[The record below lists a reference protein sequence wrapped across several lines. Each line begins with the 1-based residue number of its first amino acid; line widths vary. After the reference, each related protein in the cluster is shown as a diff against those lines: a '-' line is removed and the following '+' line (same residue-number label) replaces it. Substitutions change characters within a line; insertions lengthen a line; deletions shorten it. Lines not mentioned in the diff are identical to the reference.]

1 MDTTVQTMVYFTPL
15 DEMTVTVLAIVYFV
29 YYIDAPRII
38 VGSDDWVQVKVHAQS
53 GSHLVYSVLNLLQLI
68 LFCDL

>member
-38 VGSDDWVQVKVHAQS
+38 VGSDDLVQVNS
-53 GSHLVYSVLNLLQLI
+53 TLNLVLTLST
-68 LFCDL
+68 LS